1 MQNPVVW
8 FEIMSP
14 AADTLRGFYRDLFHW
29 EINTDNPTGYGMV
42 NTGSETG
49 IQGGIAQADGAEAQW
64 VTVYIA
70 VDDISRYLAA
80 IAERGGTVVVPRT
93 VAPDVTF
100 ALFCDPAGN
109 RIGLVER
116 APA

>member
-14 AADTLRGFYRDLFHW
+14 AADTLRGFYRDLFQW
-29 EINTDNPTGYGMV
+29 EINSDNPMNYGMV

-49 IQGGIAQADGAEAQW
+49 IQGGIAQSEAAESQW

-70 VDDISRYLAA
+70 VDDIARYLSAVS
-80 IAERGGTVVVPRT
+80 ERGGKVVIPRT

-100 ALFCDPAGN
+100 ALFSDPAGN
-109 RIGLVER
+109 RIGLVEK